1 MKERRKKERKKE
13 KNKQENKQKGKR
25 NERRLILLSEKLLSS
40 TWKRFFVIL
49 KRFKVKLSV

>member
-25 NERRLILLSEKLLSS
+25 NERRLILLNGKLLS
-40 TWKRFFVIL
+40 WKRFFVIL